1 MKKTVKKKVAA
12 KKKVAVKKAVAKKK
26 VVTKKAVAKKKVATK
41 KKAAPKKSVAK
52 KKVATKRAVVKKK
65 AAAAPTV
72 KPLVKAKK
80 AYTKTELLA
89 TLVDRSGVAKKDVA
103 AVLDGLSDVIE
114 AHVKKGAIGTF
125 NLPGLLKVKTIRK
138 PATKA
143 RKGINPFNGEETI
156 FKAKP
161 ARTVVKVLPLKKLK
175 DMVV

>member
-1 MKKTVKKKVAA
+1 MKKTVKKKVVA
-12 KKKVAVKKAVAKKK
+12 KKKVATKKAVAKKKVTVKKPVAKKKVTIKKAVAKKK
-26 VVTKKAVAKKKVATK
+26 VVK
-41 KKAAPKKSVAK
+41 KKA
-52 KKVATKRAVVKKK
+52 T
-65 AAAAPTV
+65 APTTPAV

-89 TLVDRSGVAKKDVA
+89 TIVERTGVAKKDVG
-103 AVLDGLSDVIE
+103 AVLDSLGDVIE
-114 AHVKKGAIGTF
+114 AHVKKGAVGSF

-143 RKGINPFNGEETI
+143 RKGINPFNGEETV

-175 DMVV
+175 EMVL